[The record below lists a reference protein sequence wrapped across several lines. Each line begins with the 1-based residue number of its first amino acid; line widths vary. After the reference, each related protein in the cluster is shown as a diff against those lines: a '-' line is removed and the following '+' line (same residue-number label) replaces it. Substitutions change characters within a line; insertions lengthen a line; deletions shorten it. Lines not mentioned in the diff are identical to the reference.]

1 MRLCMS
7 TCMSTSFL
15 FHIHNVY
22 MCQLLFNY
30 HVQTT
35 YNMNIP
41 ITICVCVPV
50 DEGFASCLHTCD
62 LIFKGLYFNIHTFLS
77 FLWIHTYHVHN
88 KNVHF
93 CMHLPF
99 PCVRL
104 SKKKKKTSSLSGSI
118 PSVCIPTTWT
128 RAHVC
133 MCTPRL
139 SNPNKPNTCKQVN
152 AKQTT
157 YLCLHTYAYKMF
169 IKQLKW

>member
-41 ITICVCVPV
+41 ITIRVCVPV
-50 DEGFASCLHTCD
+50 DEGFASCLHICD

-77 FLWIHTYHVHN
+77 FL
-88 KNVHF
+88 
-93 CMHLPF
+93 
-99 PCVRL
+99 
-104 SKKKKKTSSLSGSI
+104 
-118 PSVCIPTTWT
+118 
-128 RAHVC
+128 
-133 MCTPRL
+133 
-139 SNPNKPNTCKQVN
+139 
-152 AKQTT
+152 
-157 YLCLHTYAYKMF
+157 
-169 IKQLKW
+169 